1 MNYFIGWFHSL
12 GIKMYNVK
20 LWSID
25 GKYKSY
31 IGSQYFFNRKR
42 AEAFKESWID
52 GKEFDATI
60 ITEIVYL
67 F

>member
-1 MNYFIGWFHSL
+1 MNHFIDWIHSL
-12 GIKMYNVK
+12 GIKMYNVQM
-20 LWSID
+20 WSVD
-25 GKYKSY
+25 GKNKDYV
-31 IGSQYFFNRKR
+31 GSQYFFNYKR
-42 AEAFKESWID
+42 AKAFKENWID

>member
-1 MNYFIGWFHSL
+1 MNHFIGWVHSL

-42 AEAFKESWID
+42 AEAFKEFWID

-60 ITEIVYL
+60 ITEVVHL